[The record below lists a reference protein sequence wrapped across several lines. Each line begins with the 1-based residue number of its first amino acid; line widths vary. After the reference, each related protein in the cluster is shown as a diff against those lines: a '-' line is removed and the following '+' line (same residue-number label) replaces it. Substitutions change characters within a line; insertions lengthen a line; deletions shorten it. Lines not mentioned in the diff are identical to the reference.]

1 LGIQIAKKYLFMK
14 AQRKVLFLIIIA
26 ALGYFVDIYDLVL
39 FGVVKAES
47 LATIMPNSSP
57 ELRASTGKFLFNI
70 QMFGMLLGG
79 LIWGI
84 LGDKKGRLKVL
95 FGSILLYSVANI
107 ANAFVTDI
115 PSYTIIRFIAG
126 IGLAGELGAGIT
138 LISELMPKET
148 RGYGT
153 MIVVTFGALGAVAAS
168 LIGAEGQVV
177 GAFLTQLSG
186 WTPHNWQ
193 VVYLIGGAMGL
204 ILLFLRV
211 GALESGFFK
220 QMNNDTSIQKG
231 QLKLIFGQRANFI
244 KYLHCISIGIPI
256 WYTVGLLIM
265 NSADNF
271 GPWLGVY
278 DISNG
283 KAVMYCYLGLSA
295 GDLLAGFLSQW
306 LKSRKKVVRIYLLF
320 SLICTVVFLVL
331 MHQLNIS
338 DSTYYFLCFLL
349 GAGTGYWAIFVTIAA
364 EQFGTNIR
372 STAANTIPNFV
383 RGSVNLIVLL
393 FSILVSFQ
401 INDGASAMIVGFIFI
416 GLALYSLSQLT
427 ETFGKDLNYFEV
439 S

>member
-1 LGIQIAKKYLFMK
+1 MQ

-47 LATIMPNSSP
+47 LATIMPDADAAV
-57 ELRASTGKFLFNI
+57 RAATGKYLFNI
-70 QMFGMLLGG
+70 QMLGMLLGG
-79 LIWGI
+79 ILWGI

-107 ANAFVTDI
+107 LNAFVTDI
-115 PSYTIIRFIAG
+115 PSYTLIRLLAG

-168 LIGAEGQVV
+168 LIGAEGQAV
-177 GAFLTQLSG
+177 GAFIEKISG
-186 WTPHNWQ
+186 WSPANWQ

-204 ILLFLRV
+204 VLLLLRV
-211 GALESGFFK
+211 GALESGFFE
-220 QMNNDTSIQKG
+220 QMHQDNSIQKG
-231 QLKLIFGQRANFI
+231 NLKLIFGQKQNFI

-256 WYTVGLLIM
+256 WYTVGLLVM

-306 LKSRKKVVRIYLLF
+306 WKSRKKVVQLYLWF
-320 SLICTVVFLVL
+320 SLAITLFFLVYL
-331 MHQLNIS
+331 HNLNNS
-338 DSTYYFLCFLL
+338 SATYYLMCFLL

-383 RGSVNLIVLL
+383 RGSVNIVVLL
-393 FSILVSFQ
+393 FGLFIGMG
-401 INDGASAMIVGFIFI
+401 INDGVSASVVGIIFI
-416 GLALYSLSQLT
+416 VLALFSLSQLK
-427 ETFGKDLNYFEV
+427 ETFGKDLDYLEV
-439 S
+439 

>member
-1 LGIQIAKKYLFMK
+1 
-14 AQRKVLFLIIIA
+14 
-26 ALGYFVDIYDLVL
+26 
-39 FGVVKAES
+39 
-47 LATIMPNSSP
+47 
-57 ELRASTGKFLFNI
+57 
-70 QMFGMLLGG
+70 
-79 LIWGI
+79 
-84 LGDKKGRLKVL
+84 
-95 FGSILLYSVANI
+95 
-107 ANAFVTDI
+107 
-115 PSYTIIRFIAG
+115 
-126 IGLAGELGAGIT
+126 
-138 LISELMPKET
+138 
-148 RGYGT
+148 
-153 MIVVTFGALGAVAAS
+153 
-168 LIGAEGQVV
+168 
-177 GAFLTQLSG
+177 
-186 WTPHNWQ
+186 
-193 VVYLIGGAMGL
+193 
-204 ILLFLRV
+204 
-211 GALESGFFK
+211 
-220 QMNNDTSIQKG
+220 MNNDTSIQKG

-278 DISNG
+278 NISNG

-320 SLICTVVFLVL
+320 SLICTVVFLAG

-338 DSTYYFLCFLL
+338 DSTYYLLCFLL

-393 FSILVSFQ
+393 FSLLVSFQ
-401 INDGASAMIVGFIFI
+401 INDGVSAMIVGFIFI
-416 GLALYSLSQLT
+416 GLALYSLSQLK

>member
-1 LGIQIAKKYLFMK
+1 MQ
-14 AQRKVLFLIIIA
+14 AQHKVLFLIIIA

-47 LATIMPNSSP
+47 LATIMPDADAAV
-57 ELRASTGKFLFNI
+57 RAATGKYLFNI
-70 QMFGMLLGG
+70 QMLGMLLGG
-79 LIWGI
+79 ILWGI

-107 ANAFVTDI
+107 LNAFVTDI
-115 PSYTIIRFIAG
+115 PSYTMIRLLAG

-168 LIGAEGQVV
+168 LIGAEGQAV
-177 GAFLTQLSG
+177 GALIENISG
-186 WTPHNWQ
+186 WKPANWQ

-204 ILLFLRV
+204 VLLLLRV
-211 GALESGFFK
+211 GALESGFFE
-220 QMNNDTSIQKG
+220 QMHQDNSIQKG
-231 QLKLIFGQRANFI
+231 NLKLIFGQKQNFI

-256 WYTVGLLIM
+256 WYTVGLLVM

-306 LKSRKKVVRIYLLF
+306 WKSRKKVVQLYLWF
-320 SLICTVVFLVL
+320 SLAMTLFFLVYL
-331 MHQLNIS
+331 HNLNNS
-338 DSTYYFLCFLL
+338 SATYYLMCFLL
-349 GAGTGYWAIFVTIAA
+349 GTGTGYWAIFVTIAA

-383 RGSVNLIVLL
+383 RGSVNIVVLL
-393 FSILVSFQ
+393 FGLFIGMG
-401 INDGASAMIVGFIFI
+401 INDGVSASVVGIIFI
-416 GLALYSLSQLT
+416 GLALYSLSQLH
-427 ETFGKDLNYFEV
+427 ETFGKDLDYLEV
-439 S
+439 

>member
-1 LGIQIAKKYLFMK
+1 MK
-14 AQRKVLFLIIIA
+14 DQRKVLFLITVA

-47 LATIMPNSSP
+47 LAHILPNASDL
-57 ELRASTGKFLFNI
+57 ERAAQGKFLFNV
-70 QMFGMLLGG
+70 QMFGMLIGG

-95 FGSILLYSVANI
+95 FGSILLYSLANV
-107 ANAFVTDI
+107 ANAFVSDI
-115 PSYTIIRFIAG
+115 PSYVVIRLLAG

-168 LIGAEGQVV
+168 LIGAEGQAV
-177 GAFLTQLSG
+177 GALIESISG
-186 WTPHNWQ
+186 WKPANWQ

-204 ILLFLRV
+204 VLLLLRV

-220 QMNNDTSIQKG
+220 QMNNDAQIQKG
-231 QLKLIFGQRANFI
+231 SLKLILGNRKNLI

-256 WYTVGLLIM
+256 WYTVGLLVM

-306 LKSRKKVVRIYLLF
+306 WKSRKKVVGLYLWF
-320 SLICTVVFLVL
+320 SLAITLFFLIY
-331 MHQLNIS
+331 MHNLNNS
-338 DSTYYFLCFLL
+338 AATYYLMCFLL

-383 RGSVNLIVLL
+383 RGSVNVVVLF
-393 FSILVSFQ
+393 FSILLSLQF
-401 INDGASAMIVGFIFI
+401 NDGWSALIVGVFFIA
-416 GLALYSLSQLT
+416 LALFSLSKLQ

>member
-1 LGIQIAKKYLFMK
+1 MK
-14 AQRKVLFLIIIA
+14 EERKVLFLIAVA

-47 LATIMPNSSP
+47 LAHILPNATDL
-57 ELRASTGKFLFNI
+57 ERAAQGKFLFNV

-79 LIWGI
+79 LLWGI

-95 FGSILLYSVANI
+95 FGSILLYSIANI

-115 PSYTIIRFIAG
+115 PSYVVIRLLAG

-168 LIGAEGQVV
+168 LIGAEGQAVA
-177 GAFLTQLSG
+177 AFIESLSG
-186 WTPHNWQ
+186 WKPANWQ
-193 VVYLIGGAMGL
+193 VVYIIGGAMGL
-204 ILLFLRV
+204 VLLLLRV

-220 QMNNDTSIQKG
+220 QMDQDKHIQKG
-231 QLKLIFGQRANFI
+231 NLKLIFGKKENLI

-256 WYTVGLLIM
+256 WYTVGLLVM

-306 LKSRKKVVRIYLLF
+306 WKSRKKVVQLYLWF
-320 SLICTVVFLVL
+320 SLAITLFFLVY
-331 MHQLNIS
+331 MHNLNNS
-338 DSTYYFLCFLL
+338 AATYYLLCFLL

-383 RGSVNLIVLL
+383 RGSVNIVVLL
-393 FSILVSFQ
+393 FSFLLSLQF
-401 INDGASAMIVGFIFI
+401 NEGWSALIVGVFFI
-416 GLALYSLSQLT
+416 GLALFSLSQLK

>member
-1 LGIQIAKKYLFMK
+1 MQ

-47 LATIMPNSSP
+47 LATIMPDADAAV
-57 ELRASTGKFLFNI
+57 RAATGKYLFNI
-70 QMFGMLLGG
+70 QMLGMLLGG
-79 LIWGI
+79 ILWGI

-107 ANAFVTDI
+107 LNAFVTDI
-115 PSYTIIRFIAG
+115 PSYTVIRLMAG

-168 LIGAEGQVV
+168 LIGAEGQAV
-177 GAFLTQLSG
+177 GALIENISG
-186 WTPHNWQ
+186 WKPANWQ

-204 ILLFLRV
+204 VLLLLRV
-211 GALESGFFK
+211 GALESGFFE
-220 QMNNDTSIQKG
+220 QMHQDNSIQKG
-231 QLKLIFGQRANFI
+231 NLKLIFGQKQNFI

-256 WYTVGLLIM
+256 WYTVGLLVM

-306 LKSRKKVVRIYLLF
+306 WKSRKKVVQLYLWFSMAMTLF
-320 SLICTVVFLVL
+320 FLVYL
-331 MHQLNIS
+331 HNLNNS
-338 DSTYYFLCFLL
+338 SATYYLMCFLL
-349 GAGTGYWAIFVTIAA
+349 GTGTGYWAIFVTIAA

-383 RGSVNLIVLL
+383 RGSVNIVVLL
-393 FSILVSFQ
+393 FGLFIGMG
-401 INDGASAMIVGFIFI
+401 INDGVSASVVGIIFI
-416 GLALYSLSQLT
+416 GLALYSLSQLH
-427 ETFGKDLNYFEV
+427 ETFGKDLDYLEV
-439 S
+439 

>member
-1 LGIQIAKKYLFMK
+1 MK
-14 AQRKVLFLIIIA
+14 DQRKVLFLITVA

-47 LATIMPNSSP
+47 LAHILPNASDL
-57 ELRASTGKFLFNI
+57 ERAAQGKFLFNV
-70 QMFGMLLGG
+70 QMFGMLIGG

-95 FGSILLYSVANI
+95 FGSILLYSVANV
-107 ANAFVTDI
+107 ANAFVSDI
-115 PSYTIIRFIAG
+115 PSYVVIRLLAG

-168 LIGAEGQVV
+168 LIGAEGQAV
-177 GAFLTQLSG
+177 GALIESISG
-186 WTPHNWQ
+186 WKPANWQ

-204 ILLFLRV
+204 VLLLLRV

-220 QMNNDTSIQKG
+220 QMNDDAQIQKG
-231 QLKLIFGQRANFI
+231 NLKLIFGNRKNLI

-256 WYTVGLLIM
+256 WYTVGLLVM

-306 LKSRKKVVRIYLLF
+306 WKSRKKVVRLYLWF
-320 SLICTVVFLVL
+320 SLAITLFFLVY
-331 MHQLNIS
+331 MHNLNNS
-338 DSTYYFLCFLL
+338 AATYYLMCFLL

-383 RGSVNLIVLL
+383 RGSVNVVVLL
-393 FSILVSFQ
+393 FSMLLSLQ
-401 INDGASAMIVGFIFI
+401 INDGWSALIVGVFFMT
-416 GLALYSLSQLT
+416 LALFSLSKLK

>member
-1 LGIQIAKKYLFMK
+1 MQ

-47 LATIMPNSSP
+47 LATIMPDADAAV
-57 ELRASTGKFLFNI
+57 RAATGKYLFNI
-70 QMFGMLLGG
+70 QMLGMLLGG
-79 LIWGI
+79 ILWGI

-107 ANAFVTDI
+107 LNAFVTDI
-115 PSYTIIRFIAG
+115 PSYTVIRLLAG

-168 LIGAEGQVV
+168 LIGAEGQAV
-177 GAFLTQLSG
+177 GALIENISG
-186 WTPHNWQ
+186 WKPANWQ

-204 ILLFLRV
+204 VLLLLRV
-211 GALESGFFK
+211 GALESGFFE
-220 QMNNDTSIQKG
+220 QMHQDNSIQKG
-231 QLKLIFGQRANFI
+231 NLKLIFGQKQNFI

-256 WYTVGLLIM
+256 WYTVGLLVM

-306 LKSRKKVVRIYLLF
+306 WKSRKKVVQLYLWFSMAMTLF
-320 SLICTVVFLVL
+320 FLVYL
-331 MHQLNIS
+331 HNLNNS
-338 DSTYYFLCFLL
+338 SATYYLMCFLL
-349 GAGTGYWAIFVTIAA
+349 GTGTGYWAIFVTIAA

-383 RGSVNLIVLL
+383 RGSVNIVVLL
-393 FSILVSFQ
+393 FGLFIGMG
-401 INDGASAMIVGFIFI
+401 INDGVSASVVGIIFI
-416 GLALYSLSQLT
+416 GLALYSLSQLH
-427 ETFGKDLNYFEV
+427 ETFGKDLDYLEV
-439 S
+439 

>member
-1 LGIQIAKKYLFMK
+1 MQ

-47 LATIMPNSSP
+47 LATIMPNADAAV
-57 ELRASTGKFLFNI
+57 RAATGKYLFNI
-70 QMFGMLLGG
+70 QMLGMLLGG
-79 LIWGI
+79 ILWGI

-107 ANAFVTDI
+107 LNAFVTDI
-115 PSYTIIRFIAG
+115 PSYTVIRLLAG

-168 LIGAEGQVV
+168 LIGAEGQAV
-177 GAFLTQLSG
+177 GALIENISG
-186 WTPHNWQ
+186 WKPANWQ

-204 ILLFLRV
+204 VLLLLRV
-211 GALESGFFK
+211 GALESGFFE
-220 QMNNDTSIQKG
+220 QMHQDNSIQKG
-231 QLKLIFGQRANFI
+231 NLKLIFGQKQNFI

-256 WYTVGLLIM
+256 WYTVGLLVM

-306 LKSRKKVVRIYLLF
+306 WKSRKKVVQLYLWFSMAMTLF
-320 SLICTVVFLVL
+320 FLVYL
-331 MHQLNIS
+331 HNLNNS
-338 DSTYYFLCFLL
+338 SATYYLMCFLL
-349 GAGTGYWAIFVTIAA
+349 GTGTGYWAIFVTIAA

-372 STAANTIPNFV
+372 STAANTIPKFV
-383 RGSVNLIVLL
+383 RGSVNIVVLL
-393 FSILVSFQ
+393 FGLFIGMG
-401 INDGASAMIVGFIFI
+401 INDGVSASVVGIIFI
-416 GLALYSLSQLT
+416 GLALYSLSQLH
-427 ETFGKDLNYFEV
+427 ETFGKDLDYLEV
-439 S
+439 

>member
-1 LGIQIAKKYLFMK
+1 MK
-14 AQRKVLFLIIIA
+14 DQRKVLFLIIIA

-47 LATIMPNSSP
+47 LATIMPDATN

-70 QMFGMLLGG
+70 QMLGMLIGG
-79 LIWGI
+79 ILWGV

-115 PSYTIIRFIAG
+115 PSYTLIRLIAG

-153 MIVVTFGALGAVAAS
+153 MIVVTFGALGAVTAS
-168 LIGAEGQVV
+168 LVGAEGQVV
-177 GAFLTQLSG
+177 GEYIYKLSG
-186 WTPHNWQ
+186 WAPENWQ

-204 ILLFLRV
+204 LLLLMRV
-211 GALESGFFK
+211 GALESGFFQ
-220 QMNNDTSIQKG
+220 QMDNDPSIRKG
-231 QLKLIFGQRANFI
+231 QLRLIFGNRNNI
-244 KYLHCISIGIPI
+244 VKYLHCISIGIPI
-256 WYTVGLLIM
+256 WYTVGLLVM

-271 GPWLGVY
+271 GPWLGVN

-306 LKSRKKVVRIYLLF
+306 LKSRKKVVRLYLLF
-320 SLICTVVFLVL
+320 SLVVTVLFLGVF
-331 MHQLNIS
+331 HQYNNS
-338 DSTYYFLCFLL
+338 ASTYYFLCFLL

-393 FSILVSFQ
+393 FSALVSFQ
-401 INDGASAMIVGFIFI
+401 VNDGISAMLVGFIFI
-416 GLALYSLSQLT
+416 GLALYSLSQLK

>member
-1 LGIQIAKKYLFMK
+1 MQ

-47 LATIMPNSSP
+47 LATIMPDADAAV
-57 ELRASTGKFLFNI
+57 RAATGKYLFNI
-70 QMFGMLLGG
+70 QMLGMLLGG
-79 LIWGI
+79 ILWGI

-107 ANAFVTDI
+107 LNAFVTDI
-115 PSYTIIRFIAG
+115 PSYTVIRLMAG

-168 LIGAEGQVV
+168 LIGAEGQAV
-177 GAFLTQLSG
+177 GALIENISG
-186 WTPHNWQ
+186 WKPANWQ

-204 ILLFLRV
+204 ILLLLRV
-211 GALESGFFK
+211 GALESGFFE
-220 QMNNDTSIQKG
+220 QMHQDNSIQKG
-231 QLKLIFGQRANFI
+231 NLKLIFGQKQNFI

-256 WYTVGLLIM
+256 WYTVGLLVM

-306 LKSRKKVVRIYLLF
+306 WKSRKKVVQLYLWFSMAMTLF
-320 SLICTVVFLVL
+320 FLVYL
-331 MHQLNIS
+331 HNLNNS
-338 DSTYYFLCFLL
+338 SATYYLMCFLL
-349 GAGTGYWAIFVTIAA
+349 GTGTGYWAIFVTIAA

-383 RGSVNLIVLL
+383 RGSVNIVVLL
-393 FSILVSFQ
+393 FGLFIGMG
-401 INDGASAMIVGFIFI
+401 INDGVSASVVGIIFI
-416 GLALYSLSQLT
+416 GLALYSLSQLH
-427 ETFGKDLNYFEV
+427 ETFGKDLNYLEV
-439 S
+439 

>member
-1 LGIQIAKKYLFMK
+1 MQ

-47 LATIMPNSSP
+47 LATIMPDADAAV
-57 ELRASTGKFLFNI
+57 RAATGKYLFNI
-70 QMFGMLLGG
+70 QMLGMLLGG
-79 LIWGI
+79 ILWGI

-107 ANAFVTDI
+107 LNAFVTDI
-115 PSYTIIRFIAG
+115 PSYTMIRLLAG

-168 LIGAEGQVV
+168 LIGAEGQAV
-177 GAFLTQLSG
+177 GALIENISG
-186 WTPHNWQ
+186 WKPANWQ

-204 ILLFLRV
+204 VLLLLRV
-211 GALESGFFK
+211 GALESGFFE
-220 QMNNDTSIQKG
+220 QMHQDNSIQKG
-231 QLKLIFGQRANFI
+231 NLKLIFGQKQNFI

-256 WYTVGLLIM
+256 WYTVGLLVM

-306 LKSRKKVVRIYLLF
+306 WKSRKKVVQLYLWF
-320 SLICTVVFLVL
+320 SLAMTLFFLVYL
-331 MHQLNIS
+331 HNLNNS
-338 DSTYYFLCFLL
+338 SATYYLMCFLL

-383 RGSVNLIVLL
+383 RGSVNIVVLL
-393 FSILVSFQ
+393 FGLFIGMG
-401 INDGASAMIVGFIFI
+401 INDGVSASVVGIIFI
-416 GLALYSLSQLT
+416 GLALYSLSQLH
-427 ETFGKDLNYFEV
+427 ETFGKDLNYLEV
-439 S
+439 

>member
-1 LGIQIAKKYLFMK
+1 MQ

-47 LATIMPNSSP
+47 LATIMPDADAAV
-57 ELRASTGKFLFNI
+57 RAATGKYLFNI
-70 QMFGMLLGG
+70 QMLGMLLGG
-79 LIWGI
+79 ILWGI

-107 ANAFVTDI
+107 LNAFVTDI
-115 PSYTIIRFIAG
+115 PSYTMIRLLAG

-168 LIGAEGQVV
+168 LIGAEGQAV
-177 GAFLTQLSG
+177 GALIENISG
-186 WTPHNWQ
+186 WKPANWQ

-204 ILLFLRV
+204 VLLLLRV
-211 GALESGFFK
+211 GALESGFFE
-220 QMNNDTSIQKG
+220 QMHQDNSIQKG
-231 QLKLIFGQRANFI
+231 NLKLIFGQKQNFI

-256 WYTVGLLIM
+256 WYTVGLLVM

-306 LKSRKKVVRIYLLF
+306 WKSRKKVVQLYLWFSMAMTLF
-320 SLICTVVFLVL
+320 FLVYL
-331 MHQLNIS
+331 HNLNNS
-338 DSTYYFLCFLL
+338 SATYYLMCFLL
-349 GAGTGYWAIFVTIAA
+349 GTGTGYWAIFVTIAA

-383 RGSVNLIVLL
+383 RGSVNIVVLL
-393 FSILVSFQ
+393 FGLFIGMG
-401 INDGASAMIVGFIFI
+401 INDGVSASVVGIIFI
-416 GLALYSLSQLT
+416 GLALYSLSQLH
-427 ETFGKDLNYFEV
+427 ETFGKDLNYLEV
-439 S
+439 

>member
-1 LGIQIAKKYLFMK
+1 MK
-14 AQRKVLFLIIIA
+14 DSRKVLLLIVIA

-47 LATIMPNSSP
+47 LATIMPEVSEIS
-57 ELRASTGKFLFNI
+57 RAAYGKYLFNI
-70 QMFGMLLGG
+70 QMLGMLIGG
-79 LIWGI
+79 ILWGI

-95 FGSILLYSVANI
+95 FGSILLYSIANI
-107 ANAFVTDI
+107 ANAFVTDVTT
-115 PSYTIIRFIAG
+115 YAFIRLIAG

-168 LIGAEGQVV
+168 LV
-177 GAFLTQLSG
+177 GAKGEMVGGLIGQISG
-186 WTPHNWQ
+186 WHPENWQ
-193 VVYLIGGAMGL
+193 VVYLIGGSMGL
-204 ILLFLRV
+204 MLLLLRV
-211 GALESGFFK
+211 GALESGYFE
-220 QMNNDTSIQKG
+220 QMNNDTSIRKG
-231 QLKLIFGQRANFI
+231 QLRLIFGQKQNLI

-256 WYTVGLLIM
+256 WYTVGLLVM

-271 GPWLGVY
+271 GPWLGVHE
-278 DISNG
+278 ISNG

-306 LKSRKKVVRIYLLF
+306 WKSRKKVVQLYLVF
-320 SLICTVVFLVL
+320 SLLVTILFLGVL
-331 MHQLNIS
+331 HQYNIS

-393 FSILVSFQ
+393 FSILVGFQ
-401 INDGASAMIVGFIFI
+401 INDGSAAMIVGFVFI
-416 GLALYSLSQLT
+416 GVALYSLSQLK
-427 ETFGKDLNYFEV
+427 ETFGKDLDYFEV

>member
-1 LGIQIAKKYLFMK
+1 MQ

-47 LATIMPNSSP
+47 LATIMPDADAAV
-57 ELRASTGKFLFNI
+57 RAATGKYLFNI
-70 QMFGMLLGG
+70 QMLGMLLGG
-79 LIWGI
+79 ILWGI

-107 ANAFVTDI
+107 LNAFVTDI
-115 PSYTIIRFIAG
+115 PSYTMIRLLAG

-168 LIGAEGQVV
+168 LIGAEGQAV
-177 GAFLTQLSG
+177 GALIENISG
-186 WTPHNWQ
+186 WKPANWQ

-204 ILLFLRV
+204 VLLLLRV
-211 GALESGFFK
+211 GALESGFFE
-220 QMNNDTSIQKG
+220 QMHQDNSIQKG
-231 QLKLIFGQRANFI
+231 NLKLIFGQKQNFI

-256 WYTVGLLIM
+256 WYTVGLLVM

-306 LKSRKKVVRIYLLF
+306 WKSRKKVVQLYLWF
-320 SLICTVVFLVL
+320 SLAMTLFFLVYL
-331 MHQLNIS
+331 HNLNNS
-338 DSTYYFLCFLL
+338 SATYYLMCFLL
-349 GAGTGYWAIFVTIAA
+349 GTGTGYWAIFVTIAA

-383 RGSVNLIVLL
+383 RGSVNIVVFL
-393 FSILVSFQ
+393 FGLFIGMG
-401 INDGASAMIVGFIFI
+401 INDGVSASVVGIIFI
-416 GLALYSLSQLT
+416 GLALYSLSQLH
-427 ETFGKDLNYFEV
+427 ETFGKDLDYLEV
-439 S
+439 